1 MNETAEAGELKTGL
15 YRLHIDGGK
24 KASEAG
30 GKALGAYGFVLSDPS
45 GKEVADASQGKVL
58 KEPVRDPHSAEY
70 EGLLA
75 GLELARRLEIQY
87 IAVFSDSRTLVN
99 QVNGLWKSSSHLAEY
114 CKHALGSLA
123 GFKGWQV
130 SWIPREWNQQAD
142 LGVRKA
148 FEGAT
153 GAGSRG
159 SVATSGGF
167 K

>member
-1 MNETAEAGELKTGL
+1 MNERTEARAELKSGL

-24 KASEAG
+24 KASESG

-58 KEPVRDPHSAEY
+58 EEPVRDPHSAEY

-75 GLELARRLEIQY
+75 GLEFARRLDIQF

-99 QVNGLWKSSSHLAEY
+99 QVNGLWKSSTHLAEY
-114 CKHALGSLA
+114 CKQALGSLA

-130 SWIPREWNQQAD
+130 SWIPREWNKHAD
-142 LGVRKA
+142 EEVRKA
-148 FEGAT
+148 FEEA
-153 GAGSRG
+153 AELAE
-159 SVATSGGF
+159 VEHAD
-167 K
+167 